1 MAQAAIVSASLP
13 RTVAS
18 SHLGFVPLLS
28 QGLSLY
34 ARAFGLAP
42 DMRVLTLGIGDLNSL
57 R

>member
-18 SHLGFVPLLS
+18 SRLGFVPLLS
-28 QGLSLY
+28 QDLSLY
-34 ARAFGLAP
+34 ARALGLAP
-42 DMRVLTLGIGDLNSL
+42 DMRVFTLGIGDLNSL